1 MNELLRYF
9 ITNYNKTGSLQ
20 LNLIKDTTIYFQ
32 YVKESKIVFLEGY
45 KRDIN
50 FFEVILKCFDVGK
63 NDYNL
68 ILNHDEIINIIVTNV
83 NNKRFRKFCDLILV
97 NFDIYKIPFYNKFTN
112 RRQKMYFKKML
123 VEYKYEKIF
132 MEDLEKFKRPKKKKI
147 FIKKTDKE
155 KKQIKKKN
163 NKNIYKTIKKKNYNK
178 KYYNKNKERKNK

>member
-9 ITNYNKTGSLQ
+9 ITNHNKTNSLQ
-20 LNLIKDTTIYFQ
+20 LNLIENTTIYFQ
-32 YVKESKIVFLEGY
+32 YDKITKIVFLEGF

-50 FFEVILKCFDVGK
+50 FFEIILKCFDKEK

-68 ILNHDEIINIIVTNV
+68 ILNHDEIINIIITDVGD
-83 NNKRFRKFCDLILV
+83 KRFRKFCGLILI
-97 NFDIYKIPFYNKFTN
+97 NFDIYKTPFYNKFTN
-112 RRQKMYFKKML
+112 RRKKMYFKKML

-155 KKQIKKKN
+155 KKLIKKKN
-163 NKNIYKTIKKKNYNK
+163 NKDAYKTVKKKNYNK
-178 KYYNKNKERKNK
+178 KYYKERKNK